1 MCSISLG
8 LSIASSAFGLI
19 GQMQQQRAQE
29 KYNDA
34 VYKNAVIA
42 NNQRNAQI
50 TSRQIQ
56 ERDAATS
63 KIMNNN
69 IEAAKAKS
77 TAQVSASSG
86 GVSGISVDALVNDLS
101 MMQGRYNSSV
111 TENLRASYMGLD
123 DARVNSYNDMASTI
137 NGLTAPKTPNYLGA
151 ALQIGTAVNDYNTRS
166 GGKLYPVS

>member
-77 TAQVSASSG
+77 TAQV
-86 GVSGISVDALVNDLS
+86 
-101 MMQGRYNSSV
+101 
-111 TENLRASYMGLD
+111 T
-123 DARVNSYNDMASTI
+123 
-137 NGLTAPKTPNYLGA
+137 
-151 ALQIGTAVNDYNTRS
+151 
-166 GGKLYPVS
+166 